1 MRYERLQLLIAM
13 GSAGRYS
20 VYAWS
25 PHGEGQSHFVDPFSG
40 QVLGETLWRDR
51 PQDSPNADGQPE
63 AIGERLFETLF
74 QGDVLSLYERSV
86 YHLAADPAAGL
97 RIELTF
103 DPSDPDL
110 ARIQALPWELLR
122 QPRTPKFIVLDPQ
135 RPIVRYLL
143 VPRPVFA
150 SAQPKTVR
158 ILAVG
163 ANPEDSRLR
172 RLDLSRELANLREAI
187 GMAAGLEVFTPAA
200 PTLAALR
207 QALLDRECH
216 VLHFMGH
223 GGATTSGMALF
234 FETADRRAAP
244 VSGVDLTNKL
254 SGFPTLRLVVL
265 NACNSAALP
274 GEVSGE
280 RQFDAFAGVANS
292 LVLGGMPAVIAMQRP
307 ISDQAAIAFSR
318 MFYRQL
324 AAGGPIDAAV
334 TEGRQAVHSAR
345 PARLDWATPVLFMRT
360 RTGEL
365 FPAQDIP
372 AEHPARS
379 QLARRL
385 GVALLGLLLACG
397 AALGARSWRVERL
410 VTDGA
415 ARFAHGQWPEA
426 RERFQA
432 ALALAPHSAEVLSD
446 LAGSEEK
453 LGDVRAAEEH
463 YRAAVQWQPGSAEHL
478 YNLGHFL
485 NDRERH
491 EEAYPFLLQAV
502 TSGPERVDAYGELA
516 RAAIRLGMLGR
527 ARVSLS
533 TALALDPERP
543 ALYRLFGELELKA
556 GDPRAAI
563 SYLNGARS
571 RYPLGDL
578 ERVET
583 TWLLIQAYDRLA
595 DESSA
600 CREISEFRRLDPP
613 GVTGWAPSAEEVAA
627 RRHCRPN

>member
-1 MRYERLQLLIAM
+1 MRYERFQLQIAM
-13 GSAGRYS
+13 GPAGRFA
-20 VYAWS
+20 VHARS
-25 PHGEGQSHFVDPFSG
+25 PRGEGRAQFDDPFPGEAFWLPG
-40 QVLGETLWRDR
+40 QDAAEGAARL
-51 PQDSPNADGQPE
+51 E
-63 AIGERLFETLF
+63 AVGERLFEALF
-74 QGDVLSLYERSV
+74 QGEILGLYERSV
-86 YHLAADPAAGL
+86 DLLAADPAAGL
-97 RIELTF
+97 RLELTF
-103 DPSDPDL
+103 DPRDPDL
-110 ARIQALPWELLR
+110 APLQALPWELLR
-122 QPRTPKFIVLDPQ
+122 QPSTPEFIALDRR
-135 RPIVRYLL
+135 RPVVRYLA
-143 VPRPVFA
+143 VPRSVYA
-150 SAQPKTVR
+150 IAQPKTVR

-163 ANPEDSRLR
+163 ANPEDPRLR
-172 RLDLSRELANLREAI
+172 RLNLSRELANLREAI
-187 GMAAGLEVFTPAA
+187 GTAAGLEVFTPAA

-234 FETADRRAAP
+234 FETAKGRAAP
-244 VSGVDLTNKL
+244 VSGVDLTNAL
-254 SGFPTLRLVVL
+254 VGFPTLRLVVL
-265 NACNSAALP
+265 NVCDSAAVP
-274 GEVSGE
+274 GELSGE
-280 RQFDAFAGVANS
+280 GQFDAFAGIANS

-324 AAGGPIDAAV
+324 AAGDPVDAAV
-334 TEGRQAVHSAR
+334 AEGRQAVHSAR
-345 PARLDWATPVLFMRT
+345 PARLEWATPVLFMRT
-360 RTGEL
+360 PTGEL

-372 AEHPARS
+372 AEQPGRG

-410 VTDGA
+410 VTEGA
-415 ARFAHGQWPEA
+415 TRFAHGQWPEA

-463 YRAAVQWQPGSAEHL
+463 YREAVQWQPGSAEHL

-485 NDRERH
+485 NVRERYD
-491 EEAYPFLLQAV
+491 EAYPFLLQAA
-502 TSGPERVDAYGELA
+502 TSDPERVDAYGELA
-516 RAAIRLGMLGR
+516 RAALRLGMLGR
-527 ARVSLS
+527 ARVTLS

-543 ALYRLFGELELKA
+543 ALYRLFGELELKV

-563 SYLNGARS
+563 SHLNAARR

-583 TWLLIQAYDRLA
+583 TWLLIQTYDRLE
-595 DESSA
+595 DESST
-600 CREISEFRRLDPP
+600 CREISELRRLDPP
-613 GVTGWAPSAEEVAA
+613 RVTAWALAAEEVAA
-627 RRHCRPN
+627 RRHCRPG